1 MFHPKVLCKHI
12 GMLLLLEAVFLGIP
26 ALVSFCYGDKDV
38 PAFLWSSFITALTG
52 GGLML
57 AGLQAGRGFSH
68 RDGLLLGTSIWIL
81 YTLFGTLPLL
91 LGGVTDS
98 FTDAFMEMMSGF
110 TTTGCSALS
119 NIDSLSHGILLWR
132 SISHFIGGLGIIVL
146 TIAVLPNMGVNE
158 TKLSESEQIGPL
170 QEKVH
175 PRVKTTSG
183 YILLVYVCLNLL
195 CILSL
200 CLCGMNLFDAVCY
213 AFSICATGGLVPHSV
228 GLVYFHSPAME
239 YVACFFMLAC
249 SMNFVLFYLLIFKR
263 RFSVILHDVET
274 RWYVGVVLAGSLTV
288 FLTLWNISP
297 GSTEQIFRQ
306 AFFQTVS
313 SLTTSGISN
322 TNTID
327 WPPLAYTTL
336 VTVMFIG
343 GCSHSTAGGIKMIRL
358 LMLWKVTMNELNY
371 RLHPRAIFPVK
382 VGKTIIHSTEK
393 MKLLSFVT
401 VYVLVI
407 FTGMVLLQAMGI
419 SLSNSVS
426 LCVAAIS
433 NGGAAF
439 GHPYANMD
447 SWSFLSTGGK
457 WVISALMFLGRLE
470 IFTVL
475 MCCSR
480 KFWLRR

>member
-1 MFHPKVLCKHI
+1 
-12 GMLLLLEAVFLGIP
+12 MLLLLEAIILTIP
-26 ALVSFCYGDKDV
+26 AIVSFCYGDKDV
-38 PAFLWSSFITALTG
+38 PAFFLSSLATALTG
-52 GGLML
+52 GGLMC
-57 AGLQAGRGFSH
+57 AGRQSGQAFSH

-91 LGGVTDS
+91 LSGVTDN

-110 TTTGCSALS
+110 TTTGCSALN
-119 NIDSLSHGILLWR
+119 NIDTLSHGVLLWR

-158 TKLSESEQIGPL
+158 TMLSESEQIGPL

-175 PRVKTTSG
+175 PRVKTTAG
-183 YILLVYVCLNLL
+183 WLLGVYMCFNVL

-200 CLCGMNLFDAVCY
+200 YLCGMNLFDAVCY
-213 AFSICATGGLVPHSV
+213 AFSICATGGLVPHSA

-249 SMNFVLFYLLIFKR
+249 SMNFVLFYLMIFKR

-274 RWYVGVVLAGSLTV
+274 RWYVGVVVAGSLIV
-288 FLTLWNISP
+288 FITLWNASH
-297 GSTEQIFRQ
+297 GNTEHTFRQ
-306 AFFQTVS
+306 AFFQTIS

-322 TNTID
+322 TSTLN

-343 GCSHSTAGGIKMIRL
+343 GCSHSTAGGIKTIRL

-393 MKLLSFVT
+393 MKLLSFVS
-401 VYVLVI
+401 VYVMVI
-407 FTGMVLLQAMGI
+407 FAGMVLLQAMGL
-419 SLSNSVS
+419 SLSNSAS
-426 LCVAAIS
+426 LSVAAIS

-439 GHPYANMD
+439 GHPYSNTD